1 MGKTREIIQQ
11 IIADDGA
18 ATATELAHRLDITR
32 QAVNAHLGN
41 LIRDGIIFKTGS
53 TRAARYFP
61 ADAAPDEQ
69 KISWI
74 LGLKNLDESNIY
86 ERLAIGLN
94 LSGLPSNVEAVVH
107 YAFTEMLNNAIDHS
121 KSNKYKV
128 EARLGVGKMTFD
140 VRDEGVGVFH
150 SISDKFDLHDEHAA
164 LVELVKGKTTT
175 MPEAHSGEGIFFVSR
190 AADRFCLRS
199 HRQQIEWNRAKNDVF
214 VSTPRFI
221 RGTLVRF
228 EIGINSRTRL
238 ADVFSEF
245 APEKYDYQ
253 FRKTRVMVKLLQK
266 DYVSRSEAKRLLHNL
281 DKFSE
286 IELDMRDVQHVGQ
299 GFADE
304 IFRVFVSA
312 HPEIEIRA
320 INASGAVNAMFR
332 HVEGSN

>member
-1 MGKTREIIQQ
+1 MEKTRDLIQQ
-11 IIADDGA
+11 IIAKNGS
-18 ATATELAHRLDITR
+18 ATASKLAHRLDITR

-41 LIRDGIIFKTGS
+41 LIREGKIFKTGS

-61 ADAAPDEQ
+61 ADAAPDAQ
-69 KISWI
+69 KISWAFE
-74 LGLKNLDESNIY
+74 LKNLDESEVY
-86 ERLAIGLN
+86 EKLAISLN
-94 LSGLPSNVEAVVH
+94 LSGLPSNVESIVH

-121 KSNKYKV
+121 ISRKCKV
-128 EARLGVGKMTFD
+128 EACLDAVKMTFN
-140 VRDEGVGVFH
+140 VRDEGIGVFH
-150 SISDKFDLHDEHAA
+150 SISDKFCLHDEHAA

-228 EIGINSRTRL
+228 EIGIHSRTRL
-238 ADVFSEF
+238 EDVFAEF

-253 FRKTRVMVKLLQK
+253 FRKTRVLVKLLQE

-286 IELDMRDVQHVGQ
+286 IELDMRDVQNVGQ

-304 IFRVFVSA
+304 IFRVFASS
-312 HPEIEIRA
+312 HPEIKIRP
-320 INASGAVNAMFR
+320 INISGAVNAMLR
-332 HVEGSN
+332 HASGSN

>member
-11 IIADDGA
+11 HIVDNGS
-18 ATATELAHRLDITR
+18 ATTTELAHRLDITR
-32 QAVNAHLGN
+32 QAVNAHLGI
-41 LIRDGIIFKTGS
+41 LIRAGKIFKTGS

-61 ADAAPDEQ
+61 AELAPQAQ
-69 KISWI
+69 KISWAFE
-74 LGLKNLDESNIY
+74 LKNLDESDIY
-86 ERLAIGLN
+86 ERLAIALN
-94 LSGLPSNVEAVVH
+94 LNGLPANVAAIVQ

-121 KSNKYKV
+121 KSIKCKI
-128 EARLGVGKMTFD
+128 EAYLDAGKMTFNL
-140 VRDEGVGVFH
+140 RDEGIGVFH
-150 SISDKFDLHDEHAA
+150 SISDKFCLHDEHAA
-164 LVELVKGKTTT
+164 LVELLKGKTTT

-190 AADRFCLRS
+190 AADRFRLRS

-228 EIGINSRTRL
+228 EIGIHTRTRL
-238 ADVFSEF
+238 ENVFAEF
-245 APEKYDYQ
+245 APAKYDYQ
-253 FRKTRVMVKLLQK
+253 FRKTRVLVKLLRK

-286 IELDMRDVQHVGQ
+286 IELDMRDVQNVGQ

-304 IFRVFVSA
+304 IFRVFANA

-320 INASGAVNAMFR
+320 VNASGAVNAMLQHAR
-332 HVEGSN
+332 G